1 MCKVIIGVCVS
12 VHRPRFELCTLCA
25 RPVSQLGLLISKS
38 IQDKGVGCE
47 GALFFYV
54 SVGFYTIVCVVGEK
68 HVSRSRGFHVE
79 V

>member
-1 MCKVIIGVCVS
+1 MRG
-12 VHRPRFELCTLCA
+12 H
-25 RPVSQLGLLISKS
+25 
-38 IQDKGVGCE
+38 
-47 GALFFYV
+47 ALFFYV